1 MEEKLNIVK
10 SDELKSYFF
19 TLYPAMLQ
27 DYRDN
32 TANKWSIFNVQK
44 IKSIFCVK
52 QKNKFCYKSAIE
64 SYNLVLRRIF

>member
-10 SDELKSYFF
+10 SDELKSYFL